1 MGFGRAVQE
10 DASFLR
16 RLPDLLHA
24 VGKQV
29 WNSLLSGNWLLKEL
43 LGLQVNGM
51 SLQKRMLEEPLN
63 TNVPSAQKDSELCSG
78 CCLLL
83 VLYSSLGRSAM
94 LTDLIFT

>member
-1 MGFGRAVQE
+1 ME
-10 DASFLR
+10 
-16 RLPDLLHA
+16 LLA
-24 VGKQV
+24 A
-29 WNSLLSGNWLLKEL
+29 GNWLLKEL

-63 TNVPSAQKDSELCSG
+63 ANVPSAQKDSELCSG
-78 CCLLL
+78 CRLLL